1 MIAYAIRCKKIG
13 GVKMKA
19 ILGKKVG
26 MTQVFTELGDVIP
39 VTVIESSD
47 LVVVMKKTVEKDG
60 YNAIQVGFG
69 DIKVKNVTK
78 PIKGH
83 FEKSKVEPKRFL
95 REFRV
100 DNVDDY
106 EIGQKIGVD
115 IFQVGEK
122 VDVTGISKGKGFQGS
137 IKRHGHSRGGMTHG
151 SEHHRLQGS
160 LGASAGVGKVVK
172 GSKAHGHMGHD
183 KVTVLN
189 LEVVKVDVE
198 RNALLL
204 KGAIPGPKK
213 GLIKIREAVRYN
225 KSK

>member
-1 MIAYAIRCKKIG
+1 MIALAIRCKKLG

-26 MTQVFTELGDVIP
+26 MTQVFTEQGDVVP
-39 VTVIESSD
+39 VTVLESED
-47 LVVVMKKTVEKDG
+47 MIVVKKKTEEKDG

-69 DIKVKNVTK
+69 DIKIKNVVK
-78 PIKGH
+78 PMKGH
-83 FEKSKVEPKRFL
+83 FDKSKVEPKRFL

-100 DNVDDY
+100 DNIDDY
-106 EIGQKIGVD
+106 EVGQKIGVD

-122 VDVTGISKGKGFQGS
+122 VDVSGISKGKGFQGS
-137 IKRHGHSRGGMTHG
+137 IRRHGHSRGGMSHG
-151 SEHHRLQGS
+151 SKFHRLRGS

-172 GSKAHGHMGHD
+172 GTKAHGHMGNE

-189 LEVVKVDVE
+189 LEVVRVDADK
-198 RNALLL
+198 NAILL
-204 KGAIPGPKK
+204 KGAVPGPKK
-213 GLIKIREAVRYN
+213 GLVKIREAVR

>member
-26 MTQVFTELGDVIP
+26 MTQVFTELGDVVP
-39 VTVIESSD
+39 VTVIESGN

-69 DIKVKNVTK
+69 DVKVKNVTK

-137 IKRHGHSRGGMTHG
+137 IKRHGHSRGDMTHG
-151 SEHHRLQGS
+151 SKHHRLQGS

-198 RNALLL
+198 RNVLLL

-213 GLIKIREAVRYN
+213 GLIKIREAVR

>member
-1 MIAYAIRCKKIG
+1 
-13 GVKMKA
+13 MKA

-26 MTQVFTELGDVIP
+26 MTQVFTEQGDVVP
-39 VTVIESSD
+39 VTVVESGD
-47 LVVVMKKTVEKDG
+47 MVVVQKKTVEKDG

-69 DIKVKNVTK
+69 DVKVKNVTK

-100 DNVDDY
+100 ENIDDY
-106 EIGQKIGVD
+106 EVGQKIGVD
-115 IFQVGEK
+115 IFQAGEK
-122 VDVTGISKGKGFQGS
+122 VDVSGISKGKGFQGS
-137 IKRHGHSRGGMTHG
+137 IKRHGHHTGDASHG
-151 SEHHRLQGS
+151 SKFHRLRGS

-172 GSKAHGHMGHD
+172 GTKAHGHMGHD

-213 GLIKIREAVRYN
+213 GLVKIREAVR